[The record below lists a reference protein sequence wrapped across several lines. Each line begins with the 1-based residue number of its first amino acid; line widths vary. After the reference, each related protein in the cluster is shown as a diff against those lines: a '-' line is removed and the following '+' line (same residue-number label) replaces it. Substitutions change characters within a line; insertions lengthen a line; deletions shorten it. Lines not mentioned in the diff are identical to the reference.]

1 MAKTGLSGAEFGEL
15 EENEK
20 ALSIEKLPGAI
31 EAKLDVASELASLY
45 ADDGLYAV
53 KSSGVGETKLEL
65 NLADLTTEAKRKLLG
80 VQVKDG
86 IELYHKDMEPPYVCV
101 TWRQKHHEKG
111 YVYYALLKGKFSI
124 PSVEGKTKEDKIDFQ
139 TDTIEGQFLPRRSDG
154 LVFLVG
160 YDQNEG
166 FSLEK
171 FYERAYG
178 MNRESSETSP
188 GSVELGK

>member
-1 MAKTGLSGAEFGEL
+1 MARTGLDGIRFGEL
-15 EENEK
+15 DENEK
-20 ALSIEKLPGAI
+20 APSVQSMPGAI

-65 NLADLTTEAKRKLLG
+65 NLADLTTEVKRKLLG
-80 VQVKDG
+80 VTVEDG
-86 IELYHKDMEPPYVCV
+86 IELYHKDMEPPYVCI

-111 YVYYALLKGKFSI
+111 YVYYALLKGKFGI
-124 PSVEGKTKEDKIDFQ
+124 PSAEGKTKEDKVDFQ
-139 TDTIEGQFLPRRSDG
+139 TDSIEGQFLPRKKDG

-171 FYERAYG
+171 FYKRAYG
-178 MNRESSETSP
+178 IDPDSSETP
-188 GSVELGK
+188 QESVDLGK